1 MDGSSHS
8 QPASNKVDAKKPNVG
23 GLAEGRHRE
32 EAFAGRK
39 PNNKWTGLDDPHAI
53 NFPLPNPDAIAS
65 QMFKGRKFQQKCM
78 PACLAHVREL

>member
-53 NFPLPNPDAIAS
+53 NFPLPNPDAIN
-65 QMFKGRKFQQKCM
+65 QRKNHHKSVETHQRNF
-78 PACLAHVREL
+78 P